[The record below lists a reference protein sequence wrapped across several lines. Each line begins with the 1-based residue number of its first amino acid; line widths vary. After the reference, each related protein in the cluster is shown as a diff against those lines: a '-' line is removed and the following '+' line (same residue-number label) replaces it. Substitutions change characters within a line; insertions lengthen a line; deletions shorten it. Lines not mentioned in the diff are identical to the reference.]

1 MINVKF
7 LGLVQLLITTKETMV
22 DSSTV
27 DEALK
32 IISRRYDIKL
42 SILKNSIILV
52 NEINIVQLRKF
63 KTRLYDGDEIIILS
77 PGGGG

>member
-32 IISRRYDIKL
+32 VISRRYNIKL

>member
-7 LGLVQLLITTKETMV
+7 LGLVQLLIASKETMV

-27 DEALK
+27 DGALK